1 MRIAELSRL
10 SGVPAPTI
18 KYYVRESLLA
28 PGERTGRNQARYD
41 EQHVTRLRLI
51 RALLEVGGLSVA
63 AARDVVAALDSPQ
76 RGSRKVLGAAR
87 QTVPAARTGPAHP
100 DEPGQ
105 RAALAEIRA
114 LVARQGWQVEE
125 QTPALDAAARVLGAL
140 RGLGQDDFAD
150 QLDTYARAADAVAA
164 TDLEVVR
171 KRPDADARAEAVV
184 LGNLLGDALLAAL
197 RRLAQAHRSAELCD

>member
-76 RGSRKVLGAAR
+76 SGSRKVLGAAR

-100 DEPGQ
+100 EPGQ
-105 RAALAEIRA
+105 REALTEIRA
-114 LVARQGWQVEE
+114 LVERQGWQVEE
-125 QTPALDAAARVLGAL
+125 HAPALAAAARVLGAL
-140 RGLGQDDFAD
+140 RTLGQDDFAD

-164 TDLEVVR
+164 TDLEIVR
-171 KRPDADARAEAVV
+171 KRPDADAMAEAVV
-184 LGNLLGDALLAAL
+184 LGNILGDALLAAL